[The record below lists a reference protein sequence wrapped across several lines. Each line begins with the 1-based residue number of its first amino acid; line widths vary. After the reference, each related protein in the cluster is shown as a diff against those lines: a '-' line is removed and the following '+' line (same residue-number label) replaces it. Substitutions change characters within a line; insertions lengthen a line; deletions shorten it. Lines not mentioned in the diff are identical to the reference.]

1 VPKGW
6 LWHSGG
12 DQTAVPVG
20 VHEHALRVRVCVRAN
35 VHAGSCACV
44 HTLCA
49 WMSWR
54 VSRDVYWRTL
64 THSRLKRSRIGA
76 APGEWW
82 HTRSIAAAAART
94 RCSGDVPAALSS
106 ASRRRPTSAI
116 VVRAIAGHSTGAL
129 NADQHF
135 LSAQSHNNTHTS
147 RLQTDIV
154 WRSSH
159 HRACLVC
166 EGGCCGYDDGRRSRV
181 GGNNGAL
188 DPTTTSLE
196 TEFSPTTV

>member
-1 VPKGW
+1 
-6 LWHSGG
+6 
-12 DQTAVPVG
+12 
-20 VHEHALRVRVCVRAN
+20 
-35 VHAGSCACV
+35 
-44 HTLCA
+44 
-49 WMSWR
+49 

-116 VVRAIAGHSTGAL
+116 VARAMAGHSTGVL

-135 LSAQSHNNTHTS
+135 FSAQSHSITQQHTHTS

-159 HRACLVC
+159 HRPCLVC
-166 EGGCCGYDDGRRSRV
+166 EGGCCGWGDGRRSRV
-181 GGNNGAL
+181 GGDNGAL
-188 DPTTTSLE
+188 EPTTTSLE
-196 TEFSPTTV
+196 TDSACPRFSRNDGMTHSALCSRLFARSKERRVPGN